1 MNIKQPTINSK
12 YTFRLVREDTN
23 ELLQEVVT
31 HNEITKFFWVTGEWY
46 GMAITLSS
54 YTGEQNNA
62 DDYCSLKEPICMR
75 EATAAGVKEPNIMTY
90 QFVVPADTKYVFTIG
105 SFGITH
111 QGSNVDPGK
120 WYNGSDTHHYYT
132 RGQLKDAEGN
142 PITINKTALDK
153 LIIDVEWQLNFIDGD
168 FTWFKGWDNAMNH
181 AQQYY
186 AEDLSVG
193 FEFTKILTNDIYIST
208 LPIDKGKVSHRQYY
222 WSRHGM
228 AESSWYSTLNWMYTL
243 TPNWKKSAMTSYAYK
258 PTETPQIR
266 IAQESLPGR
275 YINTIGIHGAGAIQL
290 PNSNIFPK
298 YTMQDIDVGTGDGST
313 TDFECPIPW
322 FLKDTDKVY
331 KNGVLLTRDVDYTI
345 DHKHNRQ
352 KCLSISEGNFAKII
366 DGCIYRYIATG
377 RSAYVTLW
385 GCIFMPF
392 SACIDTPGSYLE
404 SYFFHDIPFYKM
416 STSKPMILDMEK
428 ETEINYFVSPYIKG
442 GDKLKLYY
450 SNDNNSYTY
459 VGEVNVLSTHIA
471 AGSSIPAANTLS
483 FNTIKA
489 RYWKVEIT
497 SKDGSDAEY
506 EFDNYTNSNSTS
518 NIEETKT
525 YMYNQCGFLGYVGE
539 PIKFKTPPAKGDII
553 TMDVSLDRPY
563 KTTQNVID
571 IAFKYNY

>member
-1 MNIKQPTINSK
+1 MEIKQPTINSK
-12 YTFRLVREDTN
+12 YTFRLIREDTN

-31 HNEITKFFWVTGEWY
+31 HNEITKFFWVSGEWY
-46 GMAITLSS
+46 GMGITLSS
-54 YTGEQNNA
+54 YTGEQNNEDA
-62 DDYCSLKEPICMR
+62 YCSLKEPICCIKCSSIN
-75 EATAAGVKEPNIMTY
+75 VKDPNILTY
-90 QFVVPADTKYVFTIG
+90 QFIIPANTTYVFTAG

-111 QGSNVDPGK
+111 HCSSNMDPGTT
-120 WYNGSDTHHYYT
+120 YLNNLHYYT

-153 LIIDVEWQLNFIDGD
+153 LIIDVEWQLNFVDGD
-168 FTWFKGWDNAMNH
+168 FTWFKGWDNLMNH
-181 AQQYY
+181 AQI
-186 AEDLSVG
+186 SG
-193 FEFTKILTNDIYIST
+193 REFTAMLTNMLYIST

-222 WSRHGM
+222 YDQVGY
-228 AESSWYSTLNWMYTL
+228 ESLNCALNWMYKL
-243 TPNWKKSAMTSYAYK
+243 NPAWKKDAMTDYAYK

-266 IAQESLPGR
+266 VPQEMLPGR
-275 YINTIGIHGAGAIQL
+275 YINTIGILGVGAIQL
-290 PNSNIFPK
+290 PNSNVFPN
-298 YTMQDIDVGTGDGST
+298 YTMQDIPVGTGDGST
-313 TDFECPIPW
+313 TDFECPIPC

-331 KNGVLLTRDVDYTI
+331 KNGILLTRDVDYTI

-366 DGCIYRYIATG
+366 DGCIYQYTANKVKKG
-377 RSAYVTLW
+377 STLW
-385 GCIFMPF
+385 GGIFMPF
-392 SACIDTPGSYLE
+392 SACIDIPGSYQA
-404 SYFFHDIPFYKM
+404 SYYYYTIKFYKM

-442 GDKLKLYY
+442 GDKLKLYH
-450 SNDNNSYTY
+450 SNDNINYTY

-471 AGSSIPAANTLS
+471 AGNNIPEVNKLS

-489 RYWKVEIT
+489 RYWKIEIT
-497 SKDGSDAEY
+497 SKDGKDAEY
-506 EFDNYTNSNSTS
+506 EFDNYTHSNSNTS
-518 NIEETKT
+518 IEETKT

-571 IAFKYNY
+571 IAFKYTY